1 MIHTARIIQ
10 RSEITQ
16 CVTAVGVCGKEERE
30 MTANGRVTLSN
41 CRTEGGTGR
50 VSPHSYYR
58 TTGKAAGYE
67 CGEGGT
73 GRVG

>member
-1 MIHTARIIQ
+1 
-10 RSEITQ
+10 
-16 CVTAVGVCGKEERE
+16 

-41 CRTEGGTGR
+41 CRTEGGTGPVVL